1 MRTWRVG
8 CDQDSALPVIHN
20 PRPRALAEEGIAA
33 GGVRDLRTALQEAL
47 KIALIHNS
55 RELGIHEGVRV
66 LDKY

>member
-1 MRTWRVG
+1 M
-8 CDQDSALPVIHN
+8 
-20 PRPRALAEEGIAA
+20 AEEGIAA